1 MSKRKL
7 DSNANIII
15 LVGMVADFE
24 EFGPSTY
31 LFIYLV
37 FRNIIYLVGVNVKI
51 LYFEFIKKASNTF
64 FFW

>member
-31 LFIYLV
+31 LFI
-37 FRNIIYLVGVNVKI
+37 
-51 LYFEFIKKASNTF
+51 
-64 FFW
+64 